1 MALLKRGRGG
11 TSNQLQIAAQG
22 RYRLEGNGAKL
33 ERVVGMKTGEAPTSL
48 TIPHGDHLSGLRSEG
63 CAPISREAQF
73 LKCPA
78 SIDENAQPTA
88 ACGSCQTTEAL
99 TPN

>member
-22 RYRLEGNGAKL
+22 RYRLEGWNGAKL

-48 TIPHGDHLSGLRSEG
+48 LSRMGITCQATKGAHPCHGKPSS
-63 CAPISREAQF
+63 
-73 LKCPA
+73 
-78 SIDENAQPTA
+78 
-88 ACGSCQTTEAL
+88 
-99 TPN
+99 

>member
-22 RYRLEGNGAKL
+22 RYRLEGWNGAKL

-63 CAPISREAQF
+63 CARISREAQY
-73 LKCPA
+73 LRRRRRSMRRRNRQRLA
-78 SIDENAQPTA
+78 VHARR
-88 ACGSCQTTEAL
+88 L
-99 TPN
+99 RR

>member
-11 TSNQLQIAAQG
+11 TSNQPQIAAQG

-73 LKCPA
+73 LKRRRRSMRKRNRQRLA
-78 SIDENAQPTA
+78 VHARR
-88 ACGSCQTTEAL
+88 L
-99 TPN
+99 RR

>member
-1 MALLKRGRGG
+1 MALLKRGEGG

-22 RYRLEGNGAKL
+22 RYRLEGWNGAKL

-73 LKCPA
+73 LKRPA
-78 SIDENAQPTA
+78 SIDEKAQPATA
-88 ACGSCQTTEAL
+88 RGLCRRL
-99 TPN
+99 RR